1 MTETNT
7 TMSLVP
13 SRAED
18 ADSSARWALRTRDVF
33 KTFPG
38 VAALSDVNLA
48 VRAGQ
53 VHGVVG
59 ENGAGKSTLMSIVAG
74 STLPDSGSV
83 EIAGTMLSPITPE
96 RARELGV
103 AIVRQEPALM
113 PDLSVAENLFLGVGP
128 GHRPSPSGMVSWA
141 REHLEDWKPGAGSLA
156 NRRVELLSPE
166 QRFIVEIC
174 KGLLQKP
181 QVLVLDEPTEHLAA
195 EDVDRLFARMQTIV
209 AHGGSVVYI
218 SHRVAEVRQVAD
230 EITVLRDGRTV
241 GTFGVEALSE
251 SDIINLIVGR
261 ELEATFPDKQHVDRT
276 GAPRLALSQ
285 VEGPGFG
292 PCSLELYPREV
303 VGLAGIEGHGQ
314 RDLARAL
321 AGLSRISGT
330 STLDGSPVRIRGV
343 RSAAKAGIAYL
354 PRDRHRESLM
364 PGLNVGEH
372 VVFRGLAAVSSAGIV
387 RNAREASYVA
397 NAVQGLRIKAPS
409 MATDMTQLSGGN
421 QQKGVLAGVMATRPK
436 VLIADAP
443 TQGVDVGARSE
454 IYRLLRERAL
464 QEDASVILLSSDAAE
479 VAGLCDRVLVFS
491 RGEIVAELVDDEV
504 TESAITSAALTAT
517 SSRRQR
523 ANKASKALDWLAGDG
538 APLWLVMLAV
548 LLLGGYGAQV
558 DSRFVSGVNLNSMLA
573 LATPLAL
580 VALGQLMVMLVGGID
595 LSVGPLIGFVIVVES
610 FYLVDGALIG
620 TQAVGWILFFAIP
633 IAVGLVN
640 WSLTEYFKLHPM
652 VATLAMYMAL
662 QALSLV
668 LRPTPDGVISPQ
680 ITDILS
686 KSVGPVPCIF
696 IAAVA
701 LGLALQFLLRR
712 TRFGIELRAT
722 GSDDERARAA
732 GIRVAA
738 VRAGAYVGCSL
749 LSGLAALALL
759 AQIGMGDATAGTS
772 YTLVSVSV
780 VVVAGTSIFGGRGS
794 FAAVLAAALLFTEL
808 SSVTTFLGLEIAWQ
822 SYLIGGV
829 SLVAVSAFSISRQ
842 IVRRS
847 EVV

>member
-1 MTETNT
+1 MTEAKTRS
-7 TMSLVP
+7 SLV
-13 SRAED
+13 SRAGD
-18 ADSSARWALRTRDVF
+18 DGPPARWALRTCNVF

-38 VAALSDVNLA
+38 VAALSEVNLA

-74 STLPDSGSV
+74 SVLPDSGSV
-83 EIAGTMLSPITPE
+83 EIAGTMLAPGTPE

-113 PDLSVAENLFLGVGP
+113 PDVSVAENLFLGVGP
-128 GHRPSPSGMVSWA
+128 GHRPSPSEMVNWA

-156 NRRVELLSPE
+156 GRRVELLSPE

-174 KGLLQKP
+174 KGLLQQP
-181 QVLVLDEPTEHLAA
+181 RVLVLDEPTEHLTP
-195 EDVDRLFARMQTIV
+195 EDVDRLFTRMQKIV
-209 AHGGSVVYI
+209 ANGGSVIYI

-241 GTFGVEALSE
+241 GTFGVAALSE

-276 GAPRLALSQ
+276 GEPRLALSQ

-292 PCSLELYPREV
+292 PCSLEVYPQEV

-321 AGLSRISGT
+321 AGLSHVSGAIT
-330 STLDGSPVRIRGV
+330 VDGSPVGIRDV

-364 PGLNVGEH
+364 PGLTVGEH
-372 VVFRGLAAVSSAGIV
+372 AVFRGLSSVSTAGVV
-387 RNAREASYVA
+387 RRSREASYVA
-397 NAVQGLRIKAPS
+397 SAVQGLRIKTPS
-409 MATDMTQLSGGN
+409 MASDMAHLSGGN
-421 QQKGVLAGVMATRPK
+421 QQKGVLAGVMAIRPK

-454 IYRLLRERAL
+454 IYHLLRERAL
-464 QEDASVILLSSDAAE
+464 RENTSVILLSSDAAE
-479 VAGLCDRVLVFS
+479 IAGLCDRVLVFS
-491 RGEIVAELVDDEV
+491 RGEIVAELVDDQV
-504 TESAITSAALTAT
+504 TESAITSAALSAT

-523 ANKASKALDWLAGDG
+523 SNKRFKVVDWLVGDS
-538 APLWLVMLAV
+538 APSWLVMLAV
-548 LLLGGYGAQV
+548 LLLGGYGAHV
-558 DSRFVSGVNLNSMLA
+558 DSQFVSDVNVNSMLA

-620 TQAVGWILFFAIP
+620 TQAFGWILLFAIP
-633 IAVGLVN
+633 AAVGLVN
-640 WSLTEYFKLHPM
+640 WSLTEHLRLHPM
-652 VATLAMYMAL
+652 VATLAIYMAL

-668 LRPTPDGVISPQ
+668 LRPTPDGVFNPQ
-680 ITDILS
+680 LTDILS
-686 KSVGPVPCIF
+686 ESVGPVPVVF
-696 IAAVA
+696 IGAMA
-701 LGLALQFLLRR
+701 LGFALQFLLRR

-722 GSDDERARAA
+722 GSDDGRARAA
-732 GIRVAA
+732 GIRVGA
-738 VRAGAYVGCSL
+738 VRAGAYVGSSL

-759 AQIGMGDATAGTS
+759 AQIGMGDATSGTS
-772 YTLVSVSV
+772 YTLTSVGV
-780 VVVAGTSIFGGRGS
+780 VVVAGASIFGGRGS

-822 SYLIGGV
+822 SYLVGGV
-829 SLVAVSAFSISRQ
+829 SLLAVSAFSLSRQ
-842 IVRRS
+842 VVRRS
-847 EVV
+847 EVL